1 MGCFGKFGS
10 FVHSSQYSQDLLSFC
25 KKKVTKKNCSLF
37 KSFHYV
43 QPDVVTAPAALLTVV
58 ARRAYPSPLN
68 AARPSSD
75 SLRSPTPGRLASVNL
90 AARQFLAIAYF
101 ASLVTASDL
110 AALTALYLLRESFK
124 LLILLKFL
132 KFLIVCHAQPYV
144 FRLCRNIAAG
154 RTPARA
160 IVTPG
165 WLIHFIQKVPF
176 SFLKR
181 WWVSASLNNFR

>member
-1 MGCFGKFGS
+1 M
-10 FVHSSQYSQDLLSFC
+10 
-25 KKKVTKKNCSLF
+25 
-37 KSFHYV
+37 
-43 QPDVVTAPAALLTVV
+43 
-58 ARRAYPSPLN
+58 AYPSPLK
-68 AARPSSD
+68 AARPSTD

-124 LLILLKFL
+124 LLIFL
-132 KFLIVCHAQPYV
+132 KFLIVCHAQPYA

-154 RTPARA
+154 RVPARA

-165 WLIHFIQKVPF
+165 WLIYFIQKVPF

-181 WWVSASLNNFR
+181 WRVLGRRKNLFCF